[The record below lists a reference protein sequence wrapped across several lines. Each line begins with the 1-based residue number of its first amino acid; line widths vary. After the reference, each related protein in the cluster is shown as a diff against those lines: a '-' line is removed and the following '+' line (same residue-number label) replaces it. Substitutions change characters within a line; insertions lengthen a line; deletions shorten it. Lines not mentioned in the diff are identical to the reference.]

1 MLTLT
6 QFLPQEILNI
16 QILIFQTHGIMVSMV
31 LGIILST
38 ILHEIGHALGLGHQ
52 GLYNGSGSYP
62 SDANYINDSWQS
74 SIMSYFSQTENTSI
88 NADYAYLSS
97 FSAVDLIAID
107 DLYSSQGF
115 SISNAFIGDTIYGFN
130 SNISDSTSQIFSEL
144 TSWINT
150 TAFTIADG
158 SGNDTFDFSGFTN
171 NQNIDLRATDKEYKF
186 SLFLKYSWSYW

>member
-1 MLTLT
+1 
-6 QFLPQEILNI
+6 
-16 QILIFQTHGIMVSMV
+16 
-31 LGIILST
+31 
-38 ILHEIGHALGLGHQ
+38 
-52 GLYNGSGSYP
+52 
-62 SDANYINDSWQS
+62 
-74 SIMSYFSQTENTSI
+74 MSYFSQTENTSI

-107 DLYSSQGF
+107 DLYNSQGF

-130 SNISDSTSQIFSEL
+130 SNITDSTSQIFSEL

-171 NQNIDLRATDKEYKF
+171 NQNIDLRATEKSIS
-186 SLFLKYSWSYW
+186 SLYSSNIAGLTGNLSISAGTIIENAIGGSGNDTITGNSSDNTLNGGEGNDLLIGGTGDDTFVIDSILDSVNENLNLSLIHI